1 MRGKLKQAKGITL
14 IALVI
19 TIIVLLILA
28 GVSIAM
34 LTGQNGILTQ
44 ANNAKIEQSHG
55 SVREGI
61 ALAYNEY
68 QIEINTASNIK
79 LASTEQV
86 QIQGKEEKALA
97 SYSSFLDF
105 LSQKGYADSSTGII
119 NVEALTGSRQ
129 SLGNGTGSSDVYKI
143 EENGGNYE
151 VNYYDINETPQ
162 QIWSVEGKIELEA
175 DTGKEALILVYEV
188 SAGDT
193 IELPYNTQIDN
204 PTYNFQVDW
213 GDNTEISTG
222 ITNSNIAQEAIH
234 TYQNAGK
241 YEIKITGRYEVIDA
255 YKVVYPKGIDKLVE
269 VKQWGTT
276 GLKNVD
282 LSNCCYRLT
291 KIATPTKGSF
301 ENLTYVTFEHSNLEA
316 IPDKLFM
323 DCKNIKSFVRC
334 FFSCDNLTEIG
345 DYIFKGCENVESFEE
360 TFYGSRINT
369 IPENLFQDCVN
380 VISFEDTFCESEI
393 GSIPKG
399 LFDNCTKVEDF
410 SYTFAYTNITS
421 IPEDLFENC
430 KNVQTLVGT
439 FKLTP
444 ITSIPE
450 NLFANCDWNKVQSLA
465 NCFANCENLEGSAP
479 ELWLKGTN
487 SEENNYQGIPDGL
500 ACFTGCVNLDN
511 YDEIPEYWKMEL
523 A

>member
-44 ANNAKIEQSHG
+44 ANNAKIEQAHG

-68 QIEINTASNIK
+68 QIEINTASNTK

-193 IELPYNTQIDN
+193 IELPWYTGWSEEDDYDYTGDIWHDSI
-204 PTYNFQVDW
+204 YNFDVDW
-213 GDNTEISTG
+213 GDGEVTQDVTNDNIDEKAVHTYTTGGEKEIS
-222 ITNSNIAQEAIH
+222 
-234 TYQNAGK
+234 
-241 YEIKITGRYEVIDA
+241 ITGQYDVLEFS
-255 YKVVYPKGIDKLVE
+255 YGTQGEDKLTK

-276 GLKNVD
+276 GLKSID
-282 LSNCCYRLT
+282 LRDTNLNE
-291 KIATPTKGSF
+291 IARPTQGSF
-301 ENLTYVTFEHSNLEA
+301 KELSVVSFSETDLRE
-316 IPDKLFM
+316 IPDKLFLN
-323 DCKNIKSFVRC
+323 CENIKSFKYC
-334 FFSCDNLTEIG
+334 FDMCYNLESVG
-345 DYIFKGCENVESFEE
+345 DYVFAN
-360 TFYGSRINT
+360 
-369 IPENLFQDCVN
+369 CVN
-380 VISFEDTFCESEI
+380 AKSFGCTFRSCYNLRTLGEGVFE
-393 GSIPKG
+393 GCD
-399 LFDNCTKVEDF
+399 LDNVRSF
-410 SYTFAYTNITS
+410 SS
-421 IPEDLFENC
+421 CFENC
-430 KNVQTLVGT
+430 
-439 FKLTP
+439 
-444 ITSIPE
+444 S
-450 NLFANCDWNKVQSLA
+450 SLD
-465 NCFANCENLEGSAP
+465 GSAL
-479 ELWLKGTN
+479 ELWLTGTN
-487 SEENNYQGIPDGL
+487 SEENNYIGLPDGL
-500 ACFTGCVNLDN
+500 ACFYGCTSLEN
-511 YDEIPEYWKMEL
+511 YDEIPAYWKDEPYG
-523 A
+523 